1 MAARVGPEQ
10 RQPLSKETF
19 QTDGGVTQTPAW
31 SAIVSACLPV
41 FPVAPFVSKERE
53 RRGCSSR
60 GGCHT
65 QTQAHPPATR
75 HDAQPHALPRGG
87 CTPLGPAGVQPR
99 PRDPGLGGGL
109 GLQDFPRQTLPGPDS
124 SANPL
129 LAAPAPPPPERP
141 PCPAHRLRTPVS
153 PGLRPAGQQA
163 AGGPGPNPNPAICQP
178 RGPSLSFPIR
188 RCKSDSLMEVLGPVG
203 GSSAPDILSLNI
215 LNSASRRP
223 SIRESF

>member
-1 MAARVGPEQ
+1 MTGLE
-10 RQPLSKETF
+10 LTET
-19 QTDGGVTQTPAW
+19 T
-31 SAIVSACLPV
+31 
-41 FPVAPFVSKERE
+41 
-53 RRGCSSR
+53 
-60 GGCHT
+60 
-65 QTQAHPPATR
+65 
-75 HDAQPHALPRGG
+75 
-87 CTPLGPAGVQPR
+87 
-99 PRDPGLGGGL
+99 
-109 GLQDFPRQTLPGPDS
+109 
-124 SANPL
+124 
-129 LAAPAPPPPERP
+129 APAPPPPERP

-163 AGGPGPNPNPAICQP
+163 AGGPGPNPNPAICQPRGPSLSFPNPNPAICQPRGPSLSFPNPNPAICQP